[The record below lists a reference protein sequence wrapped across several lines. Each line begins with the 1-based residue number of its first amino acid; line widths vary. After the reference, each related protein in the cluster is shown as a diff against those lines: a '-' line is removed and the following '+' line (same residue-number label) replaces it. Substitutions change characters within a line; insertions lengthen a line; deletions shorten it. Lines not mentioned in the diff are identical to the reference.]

1 MAQRKTGGHVGGILA
16 IALVLALAM
25 PARAEWA
32 LAIHGGVN
40 GGPPEA
46 TSTEEAAAHRAGL
59 ARALEAGAAILR
71 RGGPALDAVEAAV
84 RLLEDDPAFNA
95 GRGAVLTFDGR
106 AELDAAIMDGATRR
120 AGAVAGVT
128 RTRHPVSLARR
139 VMEGS
144 RHVMLARDGADRFSL
159 EQGLEQ
165 VAPDWFITQ
174 QARRDLEAVKA
185 RGTFDGRPVTQ
196 DPPPARAGGR
206 QPGASAPAGRVHLGT
221 VGAVA
226 RDAAG
231 NLAAATSTGGLTAKR
246 WGRIGDAPV
255 IGAGTY
261 ADNRGCAVSA
271 TGSGEFFIRLGVA
284 HEICARVRLAGEDI
298 ATAAAQVVGRE
309 LPALGGAGGVIL
321 MGLTGPGDWAFT
333 TAVMSRARVS
343 ASTPADIRIFATD

>member
-1 MAQRKTGGHVGGILA
+1 MAQHKTGIHLCATLA
-16 IALVLALAM
+16 AALALALAA
-25 PARAEWA
+25 PAQAEWA

-40 GGPPEA
+40 SGPPEA
-46 TSTEEAAAHRAGL
+46 TSPQEAAAHRAGL

-71 RGGPALDAVEAAV
+71 RGGAALDAVEAAV
-84 RLLEDDPAFNA
+84 RVMEDDPVFNA

-106 AELDAAIMDGATRR
+106 AELDAAIMDGASRR

-139 VMEGS
+139 VMDGS

-165 VAPDWFITQ
+165 VAPDWFITEE
-174 QARRDLEAVKA
+174 ARRDLEAVKA

-196 DPPPARAGGR
+196 ALPPDKAGGA
-206 QPGASAPAGRVHLGT
+206 QPDASAPAGRVHLGT

-226 RDAAG
+226 RDAGG

-255 IGAGTY
+255 IGAGTW

-271 TGSGEFFIRLGVA
+271 TGSGEYFIRLGVA

>member
-1 MAQRKTGGHVGGILA
+1 MTARRHLFA
-16 IALVLALAM
+16 AALLGLGALA
-25 PARAEWA
+25 PATARAEWA

-46 TSTEEAAAHRAGL
+46 TPAAEVAAHRAGL

-71 RGGPALDAVEAAV
+71 RGGSALDAVEAAV
-84 RLLEDDPAFNA
+84 RLMEDDPTFNA
-95 GRGAVLTFDGR
+95 GRGAVLSHEGR

-128 RTRHPVSLARR
+128 TTRHPITLARR
-139 VMEGS
+139 VMEQT
-144 RHVMLARDGADRFSL
+144 RHVLLARDGADAFSRA
-159 EQGLEQ
+159 QGLEQ
-165 VAPDWFITQ
+165 VAPDWFITEE
-174 QARRDLEAVKA
+174 ARRNLEAVKA
-185 RGTFDGRPVTQ
+185 RGQFDGRPAAP
-196 DPPPARAGGR
+196 D
-206 QPGASAPAGRVHLGT
+206 APAVAPRHQGT

-271 TGSGEFFIRLGVA
+271 TGSGEYFIRLGVA
-284 HEICARVRLAGEDI
+284 HEICARARLAGETL
-298 ATAAAQVVGRE
+298 AQAARIVVNGE
-309 LPALGGAGGVIL
+309 LRALGGEGGVIL
-321 MGLTGPGDWAFT
+321 MGATGPGEWAFT
-333 TAVMSRARVS
+333 TPIMSRARIS
-343 ASTPADIRIFATD
+343 AGSAPDIRIHATE